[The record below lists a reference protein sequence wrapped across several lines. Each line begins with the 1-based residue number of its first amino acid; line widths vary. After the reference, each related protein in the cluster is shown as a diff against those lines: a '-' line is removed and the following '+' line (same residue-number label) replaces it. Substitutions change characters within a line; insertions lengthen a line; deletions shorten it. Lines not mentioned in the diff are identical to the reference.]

1 MPTARPSAAPSGAP
15 AASVGA
21 VASPSGEQWTLRRGR
36 QEATVVEVGGGLRTY
51 RVDGADIVAGYADD
65 EVCRSGRGQVLMPW
79 PNRIRDGAYS
89 FAGQDYQLGLTEVAL
104 RNANHGL
111 VRWATWQ
118 LHWHNDDWSALTVRT
133 RLHPQPGWDGILD
146 LSVNYVLDEPGLT
159 VSVHATNVGTQP
171 APFGFGAHPY
181 IAVGETPLAQVELA
195 VPAAREVL
203 VDDRQIPTGTA
214 PVRAE
219 TDFRAA
225 RALGATEL
233 DTAFTDLSRSPAT
246 GAWEVVVGGLATGAV
261 TVWGDEALPWVQVF
275 TAKGRDTGVDGVR
288 GIAVEPMS
296 CPANAFNS
304 GEGLLVLE
312 PGDAWSAQWGIEP
325 AVLS

>member
-1 MPTARPSAAPSGAP
+1 MTT
-15 AASVGA
+15 
-21 VASPSGEQWTLRRGR
+21 SPSGEQWTLRRGR

-51 RVDGADIVAGYADD
+51 RVGGTDIVAGYADD
-65 EVCRSGRGQVLMPW
+65 EVCRAGRGQVLMPW
-79 PNRIRDGAYS
+79 PNRIRDGKYS
-89 FAGQDYQLGLTEVAL
+89 FAGSDLQLGLTEAAL
-104 RNANHGL
+104 HNANHGL

-118 LHWHNDDWSALTVRT
+118 LHWHSDDWSALTVRT

-146 LSVNYVLDEPGLT
+146 LSVNYVLEDQGLV
-159 VSVHATNVGTQP
+159 VSVHATNVGAAA

-181 IAVGETPLAQVELA
+181 VALGETPLAQVELTI
-195 VPAAREVL
+195 PAASEVL
-203 VDDRQIPTGTA
+203 VDEQLIPTGSA

-219 TDFRAA
+219 VDFRTA
-225 RALGATEL
+225 RALGASAL
-233 DTAFTDLSRSPAT
+233 DTAFTDLARSQPS
-246 GAWEVVVGGLATGAV
+246 GAWEVVVGGLATGEV
-261 TVWGDEALPWVQVF
+261 TVWGDESLDWVQVF

-312 PGDAWSAQWGIEP
+312 SGQSWSGRWGIEP
-325 AVLS
+325 AALS

>member
-1 MPTARPSAAPSGAP
+1 MGVVT
-15 AASVGA
+15 
-21 VASPSGEQWTLRRGR
+21 SPSGEQWTLRRGR

-51 RVDGADIVAGYADD
+51 RVDETDIVAGYADD

-79 PNRIRDGAYS
+79 PNRIRDGKYT
-89 FAGQDYQLGLTEVAL
+89 FGGTDHQLGLSEAAL
-104 RNANHGL
+104 HNASHGL

-118 LHWHNDDWSALTVRT
+118 LHWHSDDWSALTVRT

-146 LSVNYVLDEPGLT
+146 LSVNYVLDPDGLS
-159 VSVHATNVGTQP
+159 VSAHATNVGDTS

-181 IAVGETPLAQVELA
+181 IALGETPLAQVQLTI
-195 VPAAREVL
+195 PAAREVL
-203 VDDRQIPTGTA
+203 VDDQLIPTGTA

-219 TDFRAA
+219 MDFRTT
-225 RALGATEL
+225 RALGETAL
-233 DTAFTDLSRSPAT
+233 DTAFTDVSRSDGT
-246 GAWEVVVGGLATGAV
+246 GAWEGVVGGLATGDV
-261 TVWGDEALPWVQVF
+261 TVWGDESMDWVQVF
-275 TAKGRDTGVDGVR
+275 TAKGRDRGVDGVR

-312 PGDAWSAQWGIEP
+312 PGQAWSGTWGIRP
-325 AVLS
+325 AALS